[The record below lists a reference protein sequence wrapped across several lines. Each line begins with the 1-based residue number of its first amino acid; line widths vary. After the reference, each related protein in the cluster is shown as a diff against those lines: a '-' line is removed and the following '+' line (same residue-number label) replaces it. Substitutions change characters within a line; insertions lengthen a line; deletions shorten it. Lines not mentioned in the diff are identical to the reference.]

1 MELMSKTA
9 LSLAI
14 LQNHLECAAFHVGIG
29 ADLDVIDNDGQSPLA
44 LSIKFQHCE
53 AMKLFLQAGATHK
66 SLSEGDHTL
75 LHLVA
80 KFPDLKIINSL
91 SNANFGSDVNVDAR
105 NLDGLKAREC
115 IQMHDSDPDIALAFQ
130 RLITRVSSSARD
142 AVSKRES
149 EAGSQDEWGSGSS
162 TDIYEDAVG

>member
-29 ADLDVIDNDGQSPLA
+29 ADLDVLDNDGQSPLA
-44 LSIKFQHCE
+44 LSIKFQRCE

-66 SLSEGDHTL
+66 SLSEGDDTL

-91 SNANFGSDVNVDAR
+91 SYANFRSD
-105 NLDGLKAREC
+105 GMSMPE
-115 IQMHDSDPDIALAFQ
+115 I
-130 RLITRVSSSARD
+130 
-142 AVSKRES
+142 
-149 EAGSQDEWGSGSS
+149 
-162 TDIYEDAVG
+162 